1 MKKYEL
7 LYILKG
13 ELDDAAKKA
22 EVEKL
27 NKLLTDLGAKIT
39 KSDETTLGLR
49 ELAYPIKGEKKGY
62 YVILKLEL
70 NDLKAINE
78 FDRLS
83 KINSNVIRY
92 LFTVDKQ

>member
-7 LYILKG
+7 MYILKG
-13 ELDDAAKKA
+13 SLEDEARKA

-27 NKLLTDLGAKIT
+27 NKLLSDFGAKIN
-39 KSDETTLGLR
+39 KIDESLGLR
-49 ELAYPIKGEKKGY
+49 DLAYPIKDEKKGY
-62 YVILKLEL
+62 YVVLKLEM

-83 KINSNVIRY
+83 KINSSVIRY
-92 LFTVDKQ
+92 LLIVDKQ

>member
-7 LYILKG
+7 MYILKG
-13 ELDDAAKKA
+13 SLEDEARKA

-27 NKLLTDLGAKIT
+27 NKLLSDFGAKINKT
-39 KSDETTLGLR
+39 DESLGLR
-49 ELAYPIKGEKKGY
+49 DLAYPIKDEKKGY
-62 YVILKLEL
+62 YVVLKLEM

-83 KINSNVIRY
+83 KINSSVIRY
-92 LFTVDKQ
+92 LLTVDKQ

>member
-7 LYILKG
+7 MYILKG
-13 ELDDAAKKA
+13 SLEDEARKA

-27 NKLLTDLGAKIT
+27 NKLLSDFGAKINKT
-39 KSDETTLGLR
+39 DESLGLR
-49 ELAYPIKGEKKGY
+49 DLAYPIKGEKKGY
-62 YVILKLEL
+62 YVVLKLEM

-83 KINSNVIRY
+83 KINSSVIRY
-92 LFTVDKQ
+92 LLIVDKQ